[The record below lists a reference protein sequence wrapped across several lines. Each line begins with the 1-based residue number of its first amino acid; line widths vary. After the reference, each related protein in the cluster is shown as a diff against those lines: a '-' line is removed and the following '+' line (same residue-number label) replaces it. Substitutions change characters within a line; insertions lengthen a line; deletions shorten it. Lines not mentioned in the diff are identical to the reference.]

1 LYGARVKIDAPL
13 PPIFI
18 TAIDP
23 PSKRYRVWYGG
34 RGGAKSWSVARI
46 LLIKGIQTPIRV
58 LCTREYQASIADSVH
73 ALLSDQ
79 IRHLGLESVYDI
91 KRDEIVGVNGTQFI
105 FAGIRR
111 DPKKIKST
119 EGIDIA
125 WVEEADT
132 ISNESLD
139 LLIPTIRKKDSEIWI
154 TFNPDQPDDPVYK
167 RFIETERD
175 DTIVT
180 KVGYTDNPW
189 FPEVLKKE
197 LEWDKAHD
205 TDKYMHV
212 WEGEPR
218 RASNAQVF
226 SGRWRVESFDTPESA
241 QFYHGADWGF
251 SVDPTALVRCYVH
264 DTTLYID
271 AEAYGVGVAIT
282 DTPALFDIVP
292 TSRQWPIIAD
302 SARPETIH
310 HMRQQ
315 GYKMTGARKGKGS
328 VEDGIEHIKGYH
340 EIVVHPRCKH
350 TIDEL
355 KMYSYKLDRLTGE
368 PTPVLEDKH
377 NHMIDALRYALEPVM
392 RVRKR
397 TGITARSLGL

>member
-1 LYGARVKIDAPL
+1 MTATDVKVEM
-13 PPIFI
+13 PPIFY
-18 TAIDP
+18 TAVNP
-23 PSKRYRVWYGG
+23 PNMRYRVWYGG

-46 LLIKGIQTPIRV
+46 LLLLGKDKPLRV

-79 IRHLGLESVYDI
+79 IASLQLEDFYTI
-91 KRDEIVGVNGTQFI
+91 KRDEIIGVNGTQFT

-111 DPKKIKST
+111 DPKKVKST
-119 EGIDIA
+119 EGVDIA

-139 LLIPTIRKKDSEIWI
+139 LLIPTIRKPGSEIWF
-154 TFNPDQPDDPVYK
+154 TFNPDQPDDPVYT
-167 RFIETERD
+167 RFVANSRPD
-175 DTIVT
+175 ALVT
-180 KVGYTDNPW
+180 KVNYTDNPW
-189 FPEVLKKE
+189 FPDVLMKE

-205 TDKYMHV
+205 TDKYLHV

-218 RASNAQVF
+218 RASQAQVF
-226 SGRWRVESFDTPESA
+226 SGRWRIESFETPEDA

-251 SVDPTALVRCYVH
+251 SVDPTALVRCYVQEQ
-264 DTTLYID
+264 TLYID

-282 DTPALFDIVP
+282 DTPELFDTVP
-292 TSRQWPIIAD
+292 TARKWNIIAD

-310 HMRQQ
+310 HMRKNGFRMQ
-315 GYKMTGARKGKGS
+315 GAKKGKGS

-377 NHMIDALRYALEPVM
+377 NHMIDSLRYALEPVM
-392 RVRKR
+392 KKNKAS
-397 TGITARSLGL
+397 GISAGGLGL